1 MHPSW
6 IQEHGGSPGRIDSAA
21 SLSPELVFLTP
32 GIPLVVDVCAKIS
45 RSLKEWVQG
54 RAGAH

>member
-1 MHPSW
+1 M
-6 IQEHGGSPGRIDSAA
+6 
-21 SLSPELVFLTP
+21 FLAP

-54 RAGAH
+54 RAGAHEERLPELAAVEFTGWTF